1 MLLLPLFKEVIIM
14 RRVMY
19 PIACGIDVH
28 KKKLACTI
36 VIAKS
41 IQDEPVYHH
50 RNFSTHNYDLVKLAD
65 WLTHF
70 DCHCVCME
78 STGKYWTPVFNYL
91 EDRDF
96 DITITHPKYVK
107 SPKGKKTDFLDSIH
121 IADLFQMGEVQPSY
135 IPDKEFRQLRDLS
148 RYRYKITNFI
158 SSEKNRIQNCQ
169 TMSNITLASV
179 VSDPFGVSASAVF
192 SELLISPDFDD
203 AHIRSL
209 LRGSL
214 KKKSEEV
221 LNSIRGFHLGDDQ
234 SFKALLALAHKQF
247 LAEMKTDISSEISK
261 RLSKYQPFI
270 DLALQVPGIG
280 YDSATTII
288 AEVGVDMSVFP
299 DAENFTSWIGLTPT
313 NNESADKKKS
323 VRTSHAGT
331 YLKPTLIQCALA
343 ALKDKKCP
351 YFKIKYDKIKKRR
364 GHKRAI
370 IAIARMMAACL
381 YHMFKD
387 LKDFHPSD
395 YEELMNPHPPKP
407 RKQDVQ
413 AALELLQSAGG
424 YTITPITA
432 AS

>member
-1 MLLLPLFKEVIIM
+1 MK
-14 RRVMY
+14 
-19 PIACGIDVH
+19 
-28 KKKLACTI
+28 
-36 VIAKS
+36 
-41 IQDEPVYHH
+41 
-50 RNFSTHNYDLVKLAD
+50 
-65 WLTHF
+65 
-70 DCHCVCME
+70 
-78 STGKYWTPVFNYL
+78 STGKYWIPVFNYL

-121 IADLFQMGEVQPSY
+121 IADLFQMSEVQPSY

-234 SFKALLALAHKQF
+234 SFKALLALGHKQF
-247 LAEMKTDISSEISK
+247 LVEMKTDVSSEISK

-270 DLALQVPGIG
+270 NLALQLPGIG

-299 DAENFTSWIGLTPT
+299 MQTTSLPGLALPLPIMRVPIKR
-313 NNESADKKKS
+313 NLFVHRMLA
-323 VRTSHAGT
+323 
-331 YLKPTLIQCALA
+331 LI
-343 ALKDKKCP
+343 
-351 YFKIKYDKIKKRR
+351 
-364 GHKRAI
+364 
-370 IAIARMMAACL
+370 
-381 YHMFKD
+381 
-387 LKDFHPSD
+387 
-395 YEELMNPHPPKP
+395 
-407 RKQDVQ
+407 
-413 AALELLQSAGG
+413 
-424 YTITPITA
+424 
-432 AS
+432 